1 MSRVLILLAL
11 CSCAVLH
18 ATPMGRVQQQG
29 EPPPVVFECGTA
41 SYDDGSPEDSI
52 FFGGGRAGDPKYFMG
67 VLFNLA
73 DFGLFPHQT
82 VLNGFCVSNYFSFS
96 GGPWPNELF
105 VFRDINGLP
114 DLENPIDQATIVT
127 GDGAGT
133 LEIQFDPPIKLS
145 GDFWLIVRGDPMHE
159 GEDFN
164 LEIDL
169 TDDASGHSYLTDLGI
184 NFLHQTGGDW
194 LIRADLQGTDV
205 RPVPALGHLAALI
218 TALLLLFGAFMR
230 IRSHGAAS

>member
-1 MSRVLILLAL
+1 
-11 CSCAVLH
+11 
-18 ATPMGRVQQQG
+18 
-29 EPPPVVFECGTA
+29 
-41 SYDDGSPEDSI
+41 
-52 FFGGGRAGDPKYFMG
+52 
-67 VLFNLA
+67 
-73 DFGLFPHQT
+73 
-82 VLNGFCVSNYFSFS
+82 
-96 GGPWPNELF
+96 
-105 VFRDINGLP
+105 
-114 DLENPIDQATIVT
+114 
-127 GDGAGT
+127 
-133 LEIQFDPPIKLS
+133 
-145 GDFWLIVRGDPMHE
+145 MHE